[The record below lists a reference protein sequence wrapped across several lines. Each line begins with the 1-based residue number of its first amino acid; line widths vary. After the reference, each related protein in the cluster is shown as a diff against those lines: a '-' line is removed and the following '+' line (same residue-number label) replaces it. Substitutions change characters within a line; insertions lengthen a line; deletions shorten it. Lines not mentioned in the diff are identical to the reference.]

1 MNQFDYIGLIIRLI
15 CIGTLSIGI
24 AFILFCLP
32 GCTKEPFQY
41 NLGHDFEL
49 DARLPIDSNGYYH
62 LQLGQ
67 DWQTLHRI
75 SGNVSPVEDDWALT
89 KVYYT
94 SSHYWL
100 IDDTLGYI
108 VHQNWTLND
117 NGYMYTT
124 NDTSYVTWFEGF
136 EVPTINETCYSTN
149 DGEINIM
156 FAPVQN
162 MKGDTITVTGQAH
175 FADSYISDINTIK
188 IIVE

>member
-1 MNQFDYIGLIIRLI
+1 
-15 CIGTLSIGI
+15 
-24 AFILFCLP
+24 
-32 GCTKEPFQY
+32 
-41 NLGHDFEL
+41 
-49 DARLPIDSNGYYH
+49 
-62 LQLGQ
+62 
-67 DWQTLHRI
+67 
-75 SGNVSPVEDDWALT
+75 
-89 KVYYT
+89 
-94 SSHYWL
+94 
-100 IDDTLGYI
+100 
-108 VHQNWTLND
+108 
-117 NGYMYTT
+117 MYTT